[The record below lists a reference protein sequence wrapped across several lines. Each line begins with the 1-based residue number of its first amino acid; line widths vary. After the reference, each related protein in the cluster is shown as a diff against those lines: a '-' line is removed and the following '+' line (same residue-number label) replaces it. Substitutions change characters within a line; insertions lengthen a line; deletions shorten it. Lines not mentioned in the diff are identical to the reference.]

1 MEMLRQAWDDEK
13 KRGRRACW
21 GCKTGVSQVRT
32 SKRLTVGDVVTSR
45 TFGGKILGMR
55 WVSRIRDGSL
65 SLSHPV
71 RRRLGGWRRWKCT
84 DARLRAYPN
93 RPAWALIIIETSSS
107 TSPSGMLITKTA
119 VGNEE
124 DDQCDSTLKCMK
136 PTVASLCTPGRCTS
150 VSSTEI
156 VLMRAVGPACHP
168 PIARPLHASIE
179 AQRRLPTRMTWM
191 RRVSGASSPAVA
203 ASAKRGHPTVVSGVV
218 MRVNRRR
225 GNPVARDC

>member
-21 GCKTGVSQVRT
+21 GCKAGVSQVRT
-32 SKRLTVGDVVTSR
+32 SRRLTVGDVVTSR

-55 WVSRIRDGSL
+55 GVSRIRDGSL

-84 DARLRAYPN
+84 DARRRAYPN

-124 DDQCDSTLKCMK
+124 DEQCDSTLKCMK
-136 PTVASLCTPGRCTS
+136 PTVASLCTPGRCTP
-150 VSSTEI
+150 VSATEI
-156 VLMRAVGPACHP
+156 VLMRAVGPAHHP
-168 PIARPLHASIE
+168 PIARHLHARSK
-179 AQRRLPTRMTWM
+179 AQRRLPIADDVDASPL
-191 RRVSGASSPAVA
+191 RRFIPAVA
-203 ASAKRGHPTVVSGVV
+203 ASVKRGHSTAGTGVV
-218 MRVNRRR
+218 MRVNRWR
-225 GNPVARDC
+225 GNPVASDR